1 MLKEKAQVLKKI
13 MFAAELS
20 ATVLAFVLAYYVRQ
34 SFADGPLASLLP
46 FSDYQVLLV
55 PLVVIWGLLLHW
67 MDAYRGF
74 RTARTIQ
81 VIAPAIKVVA
91 VGTVLLSF
99 SLFLFKFQWISRLVI
114 FLFALFNLVV
124 LCGIRL
130 GVLTFL
136 RRIRRRGYNA
146 RNLLVVGTG
155 RRAQEFAE
163 VIQSHPEWGLV
174 VQGYLD
180 RDRSLLGHPLNGHK
194 VIGTLADLPQILD
207 QQVQVIDEVVFVV
220 PRSWLNDIEPSIRLC
235 EEQGVKASIAA
246 DLYNP
251 EVARPLLSEL
261 EGIPLLTYSTTPFPE
276 GKLAVKR
283 AFDIIGSI
291 ILLLLTAPVWIL
303 SGAAIKLT
311 SAGSVLFRQA
321 RVGLQGRPFTL
332 LKFRSM
338 VAGAEERLDEVA
350 HLNEMSGPVFK
361 ATHDPRVTPVG
372 RLLRKTSLDELPQ
385 LINVLR
391 GEMSLVGPRPPLPSE
406 VARYER
412 WQRRRLSVRPG
423 ITGLWQ
429 VNGRNEVDFD
439 KWMKLD
445 LAYIDNWSLGLD
457 LKILGKTLPAVLL
470 GKGAS

>member
-1 MLKEKAQVLKKI
+1 LKEKAQVLKRI
-13 MFAAELS
+13 MFATELS
-20 ATVLAFVLAYYVRQ
+20 ATVLAFVLAYHVRQ
-34 SFADGPLASLLP
+34 SVADGSLASLLP

-55 PLVVIWGLLLHW
+55 PLVVIWSLLLHW

-74 RTARTIQ
+74 RTVRTIH
-81 VIAPAIKVVA
+81 VIAPVIKVVA
-91 VGTVLLSF
+91 VGTILLSF
-99 SLFLFKFQWISRLVI
+99 SLFLFKFHRISRLVI
-114 FLFALFNLVV
+114 FLFALCDLVV

-163 VIQSHPEWGLV
+163 LIHSHPEWGLR

-180 RDRSLLGHPLNGHK
+180 RDRSRLGHPLNGRK
-194 VIGTLADLPQILD
+194 VIGTLADMPQILD
-207 QQVQVIDEVVFVV
+207 RHVIDEVVFVV
-220 PRSWLNDIEPSIRLC
+220 PRSWLNDIEQSIRLC
-235 EEQGVKASIAA
+235 EERGVKASIAV

-283 AFDIIGSI
+283 AFDIMGSI
-291 ILLLLTAPVWIL
+291 VLLLLTAPLWIL
-303 SGAAIKLT
+303 IGAAIKLT
-311 SAGSVLFRQA
+311 SAGPVFFRQI
-321 RVGLQGRPFTL
+321 RVGLHGRPFTF

-338 VAGAEERLDEVA
+338 VADAEERLDEVA
-350 HLNEMSGPVFK
+350 HLNEMSGPAFK
-361 ATHDPRVTPVG
+361 AKHDPRVTPVG

-406 VARYER
+406 VVTYEP
-412 WQRRRLSVRPG
+412 WQRRRLSMKPG
-423 ITGLWQ
+423 ITCLWQ
-429 VNGRNEVDFD
+429 VNGRNKIDFD
-439 KWMKLD
+439 KWMRLD
-445 LAYIDNWSLGLD
+445 LEYIDNWSLALD
-457 LKILGKTLPAVLL
+457 LKIVGKTVPAVLL